1 MHTTDSIMEK
11 FGEQKALLAREG
23 VMVEDADVLIAAT
36 ALVYDATQASPQDL
50 AQPDRPGAQ

>member
-23 VMVEDADVLIAAT
+23 VMVEAADVLIAAT
-36 ALVYDATQASPQDL
+36 ALVYDATQASSQDL
-50 AQPDRPGAQ
+50 AQPDRLGA